1 VVNVGD
7 AAAAVAAGILAVAL
21 IVLLLWTVTS
31 RRSLARRLGALA
43 ARLGEGDAAI
53 VERPRL
59 ETSVSAVERA
69 ADEAA
74 LRVDRTTSG
83 AERLAQALDAL
94 HQGVVLCDEHG
105 QVVYRNLLAEAFAG
119 ARHAEALAEQAI
131 GELLKVA
138 AVDGEQRTRSVDLYG
153 PPRRNLQ
160 ITAVPL
166 SDGARS
172 IGAVA
177 VIEDVSDRKR
187 LEAVRRDF
195 VANVSHELKTP
206 VGALGL
212 LAETLADEEDG
223 AVIRRLAYRMQ
234 AEAIRVGRI
243 IHDLLDLSRL
253 ESEESPEREPVGV
266 HLVVGQAVEQVRA
279 AAEAREVELEVAE
292 IPRRITVPGDRR
304 QLVSAVYNLLDNAV
318 KYSESGSAVHL
329 RCATNGDWVEL
340 SVQDH
345 GIGIPSRDYER
356 IFERFYRVDRARS
369 RETGGTGLGLA
380 IVRHVAT
387 NHGGKVAVTSREG
400 EGSTFVLRLPAG
412 PGPVAVSGWTDAEA
426 G

>member
-1 VVNVGD
+1 VIALVAVVLG
-7 AAAAVAAGILAVAL
+7 VAFLTVLVWMVA
-21 IVLLLWTVTS
+21 S
-31 RRSLARRLGALA
+31 RRALARRLNVLA
-43 ARLGEGDAAI
+43 ARLGDEQGALADG
-53 VERPRL
+53 RGL
-59 ETSVSAVERA
+59 EASVGAVERA
-69 ADEAA
+69 ADETA
-74 LRVDRTTSG
+74 LRVDRSTSA
-83 AERLAQALDAL
+83 AERLAQALDVL
-94 HQGVVLCDEHG
+94 HQGVVLCNEEG
-105 QVVYRNLLAEAFAG
+105 RVVYRNLLAESFAG

-131 GELLKVA
+131 SDALKA
-138 AVDGEQRTRSVDLYG
+138 AALEGEQHSRTVDLYG

-166 SDGARS
+166 SDGTRS

-177 VIEDVSDRKR
+177 VIEDVSERKR

-212 LAETLADEEDG
+212 LAETLADEEDA
-223 AVIRRLAYRMQ
+223 AVIRRLAHRMQ

-266 HLVVGQAVEQVRA
+266 HVVVGQAVEQVRA
-279 AAEAREVELEVAE
+279 AAEARGVGLEVAE
-292 IPRRITVPGDRR
+292 VPRRIMVPGDRR

-318 KYSESGSAVHL
+318 KYSEPGSPVHL

-340 SVQDH
+340 AVQDH

-387 NHGGKVAVTSREG
+387 NHGGRVSVTSREG
-400 EGSTFVLRLPAG
+400 DGSIFLLRLPAG

>member
-1 VVNVGD
+1 VI
-7 AAAAVAAGILAVAL
+7 AAAAAGLFAAAL
-21 IVLLLWTVTS
+21 IAVSTWAVTS
-31 RRSLARRLGALA
+31 RRGLSRRLTVLA

-53 VERPRL
+53 GDRQRVEA
-59 ETSVSAVERA
+59 SISAVERA

-74 LRVDRTTSG
+74 LRVDRTGSA

-94 HQGVVLCDEHG
+94 HQGVVLCDEQG
-105 QVVYRNLLAEAFAG
+105 RVVYRNLLAESFAG

-131 GELLKVA
+131 SDVLKA
-138 AVDGEQRTRSVDLYG
+138 AALDGEPHTRAVDLYG

-160 ITAVPL
+160 ISAVPL
-166 SDGARS
+166 SDGNRS
-172 IGAVA
+172 VGGVA

-212 LAETLADEEDG
+212 LAETLADEEDTV
-223 AVIRRLAYRMQ
+223 VIRRLAHRMQ
-234 AEAIRVGRI
+234 AEAMRVGRT

-266 HLVVGQAVEQVRA
+266 HVVVGQAVEQVRA
-279 AAEAREVELEVAE
+279 AAETRGVDLEVGE
-292 IPRRITVPGDRR
+292 MPRRITVPGDRR

-318 KYSESGSAVHL
+318 KYSEPRSAVHL

-340 SVQDH
+340 AVQDH

-387 NHGGKVAVTSREG
+387 NHGGKVSVTSREG
-400 EGSTFVLRLPAG
+400 EGSIFVLRLPAG
-412 PGPVAVSGWTDAEA
+412 PGPMAVSGWTDAEA

>member
-1 VVNVGD
+1 VTGAALVV
-7 AAAAVAAGILAVAL
+7 AAVAAVAFVAL
-21 IVLLLWTVTS
+21 LSWTVAS
-31 RRSLARRLGALA
+31 RRSLALRLGALA
-43 ARLGEGDAAI
+43 ARLGDGDAGI
-53 VERPRL
+53 DERPRL

-69 ADEAA
+69 ADDAA
-74 LRVDRTTSG
+74 LRVDRTKSV
-83 AERLAQALDAL
+83 AERLAQALDAM
-94 HQGVVLCDEHG
+94 HQGVVLCDEQG

-119 ARHAEALAEQAI
+119 ARHADALAEQAI
-131 GELLKVA
+131 GELLKAA
-138 AVDGEQRTRSVDLYG
+138 AVDGQQRSRTVDLYG

-166 SDGARS
+166 SDGTRS
-172 IGAVA
+172 VGAVA

-212 LAETLADEEDG
+212 LAETLADEEDA
-223 AVIRRLAYRMQ
+223 AVIRRLAHRMQ
-234 AEAIRVGRI
+234 AEAVRVGRV

-266 HLVVGQAVEQVRA
+266 HVVVGQAVEQVRA
-279 AAEAREVELEVAE
+279 TAEARGVDLEVAE

-318 KYSESGSAVHL
+318 KYSEPGSAVHL

-340 SVQDH
+340 TVQDH

-369 RETGGTGLGLA
+369 RDTGGTGLGLA

-387 NHGGKVAVTSREG
+387 NHGGKVSVTSREG

>member
-1 VVNVGD
+1 ME
-7 AAAAVAAGILAVAL
+7 AAAAAAG
-21 IVLLLWTVTS
+21 VLTVTLLVVLVWTVAS
-31 RRSLARRLGALA
+31 RRSVARRVGALA
-43 ARLGEGDAAI
+43 ARLGDGDAGI
-53 VERPRL
+53 GGRPSIEESL
-59 ETSVSAVERA
+59 SALERA
-69 ADEAA
+69 TDEAA
-74 LRVDRTTSG
+74 LRVDRTASG

-94 HQGVVLCDEHG
+94 HQGVVLCDEQG
-105 QVVYRNLLAEAFAG
+105 QIVYRNLLAESFAG

-131 GELLKVA
+131 GELLNTA
-138 AVDGEQRTRSVDLYG
+138 AVDGEQRSRTVDLYG

-166 SDGARS
+166 SDGTRS
-172 IGAVA
+172 VGAVA
-177 VIEDVSDRKR
+177 IIEDVSDRKR

-234 AEAIRVGRI
+234 AEAVRVGRI

-253 ESEESPEREPVGV
+253 ESEESPEREPVSV
-266 HLVVGQAVEQVRA
+266 HLIVGQAVEQVRA
-279 AAEAREVELEVAE
+279 AAEARGVALEVPE
-292 IPRRITVPGDRR
+292 VPRRITVPGDRR

-318 KYSESGSAVHL
+318 KYSEPGSPVHL

-340 SVQDH
+340 AVQDH

-387 NHGGKVAVTSREG
+387 NHGGKVSVTSREG

-412 PGPVAVSGWTDAEA
+412 PGVVAVSGWTDAEA

>member
-1 VVNVGD
+1 MGGAAI
-7 AAAAVAAGILAVAL
+7 AAAGLLAAALIGVSVWAVA
-21 IVLLLWTVTS
+21 S
-31 RRSLARRLGALA
+31 RRSISRRLAVLA
-43 ARLGEGDAAI
+43 ARLGESDAAI
-53 VERPRL
+53 GDRQRVEA
-59 ETSVSAVERA
+59 SISAVERA

-74 LRVDRTTSG
+74 LRVDRTGSA

-94 HQGVVLCDEHG
+94 HQGVVLCDEQG
-105 QVVYRNLLAEAFAG
+105 RVVYRNLLAESFAG

-131 GELLKVA
+131 SDVLKA
-138 AVDGEQRTRSVDLYG
+138 AALDGEPHTRAVDLYG

-160 ITAVPL
+160 ISAVPL
-166 SDGARS
+166 SDGSRS
-172 IGAVA
+172 VGGVA

-212 LAETLADEEDG
+212 LAETLADEEDS
-223 AVIRRLAYRMQ
+223 AVIRRLAHRMQ

-266 HLVVGQAVEQVRA
+266 HVVVGQAVEQVRA
-279 AAEAREVELEVAE
+279 AAEARGVDLDVAE

-318 KYSESGSAVHL
+318 KYSESGRSVHL
-329 RCATNGDWVEL
+329 RCATNGDSVEL
-340 SVQDH
+340 AVQDH

-387 NHGGKVAVTSREG
+387 NHGGKVSVTSREG
-400 EGSTFVLRLPAG
+400 EGSIFVLRLPAG
-412 PGPVAVSGWTDAEA
+412 PGPVAVSGWTNAEA

>member
-1 VVNVGD
+1 
-7 AAAAVAAGILAVAL
+7 
-21 IVLLLWTVTS
+21 
-31 RRSLARRLGALA
+31 LA
-43 ARLGEGDAAI
+43 ARLGESDAAI
-53 VERPRL
+53 GDRQRVEA
-59 ETSVSAVERA
+59 SISAVERA

-74 LRVDRTTSG
+74 LRVDRTGSA

-94 HQGVVLCDEHG
+94 HQGVVLCDEQG
-105 QVVYRNLLAEAFAG
+105 RVVYRNLLAESFAG

-131 GELLKVA
+131 SDVLKA
-138 AVDGEQRTRSVDLYG
+138 AALDGEPHTRAVDLYG

-160 ITAVPL
+160 ISAVPL
-166 SDGARS
+166 SDGSRS
-172 IGAVA
+172 VGGVA

-212 LAETLADEEDG
+212 LAETLADEEDS
-223 AVIRRLAYRMQ
+223 AVIRRLAHRMQ

-266 HLVVGQAVEQVRA
+266 HVVVGQAVEQVHA
-279 AAEAREVELEVAE
+279 AAEARGVDLDVAE

-318 KYSESGSAVHL
+318 KYSESGRSVHL
-329 RCATNGDWVEL
+329 RCATNGDSVEL
-340 SVQDH
+340 AVQDH

-387 NHGGKVAVTSREG
+387 NHGGKVSVTSREG
-400 EGSTFVLRLPAG
+400 EGSIFVLRLPAG
-412 PGPVAVSGWTDAEA
+412 PGPVAVSGWTNAEA

>member
-1 VVNVGD
+1 VDIVVG
-7 AAAAVAAGILAVAL
+7 AAAVLVAVLAVAL
-21 IVLLLWTVTS
+21 VALVVRNAAS
-31 RRSLARRLGALA
+31 HRRMEASIAALEQTATEAA
-43 ARLGEGDAAI
+43 ARAD
-53 VERPRL
+53 R
-59 ETSVSAVERA
+59 SAGA
-69 ADEAA
+69 
-74 LRVDRTTSG
+74 

-94 HQGVVLCDEHG
+94 HQGVVICDEEG
-105 QVVYRNLLAEAFAG
+105 RVVYRNLLAESFAG

-131 GELLKVA
+131 GDLLKA
-138 AVDGEQRTRSVDLYG
+138 AALDGEPHTRTVDLYG

-160 ITAVPL
+160 ISAVPL
-166 SDGARS
+166 SDGS
-172 IGAVA
+172 HSVGGVA

-212 LAETLADEEDG
+212 LAETLADEEDA

-266 HLVVGQAVEQVRA
+266 HVVVGQAVEQVRA
-279 AAEAREVELEVAE
+279 AAEGRGVALEVAE
-292 IPRRITVPGDRR
+292 IGHRITVPGDRR

-318 KYSESGSAVHL
+318 KYSEPGNAVHL

-345 GIGIPSRDYER
+345 GIGIPVRDYER

-387 NHGGKVAVTSREG
+387 NHGGKVSVSSREG

>member
-1 VVNVGD
+1 VVG
-7 AAAAVAAGILAVAL
+7 AAAVLVAVLAVAL
-21 IVLLLWTVTS
+21 VALVVRNAAS
-31 RRSLARRLGALA
+31 RRRMEVSIAGLEQSAAEAA
-43 ARLGEGDAAI
+43 ARAD
-53 VERPRL
+53 R
-59 ETSVSAVERA
+59 SAGA
-69 ADEAA
+69 
-74 LRVDRTTSG
+74 

-94 HQGVVLCDEHG
+94 HQGVVICDEEG
-105 QVVYRNLLAEAFAG
+105 RVVYRNLLAESFAG

-131 GELLKVA
+131 GDLLKA
-138 AVDGEQRTRSVDLYG
+138 AALDGEPHTRTVDLYG

-160 ITAVPL
+160 ISAVPL
-166 SDGARS
+166 SDGS
-172 IGAVA
+172 HSVGGVA

-212 LAETLADEEDG
+212 LAETLADEEDA

-234 AEAIRVGRI
+234 AEAMRVGRT

-253 ESEESPEREPVGV
+253 ESEESPEREPVPV
-266 HLVVGQAVEQVRA
+266 HVAVGQAVEQVRA
-279 AAEAREVELEVAE
+279 AAEARVVTLAVGE
-292 IPRRITVPGDRR
+292 IGRRITVPGDRR

-318 KYSESGSAVHL
+318 KYSEPESAVHL
-329 RCATNGDWVEL
+329 RCATNGDWVEI

-345 GIGIPSRDYER
+345 GIGIPTRDYER

-369 RETGGTGLGLA
+369 RDTGGTGLGLA

-387 NHGGKVAVTSREG
+387 NHGGRVSVSSREG

>member
-1 VVNVGD
+1 LW
-7 AAAAVAAGILAVAL
+7 ALA
-21 IVLLLWTVTS
+21 T
-31 RRSLARRLGALA
+31 RRRLAIRLSA
-43 ARLGEGDAAI
+43 A
-53 VERPRL
+53 
-59 ETSVSAVERA
+59 ERA
-69 ADEAA
+69 AEEAGA
-74 LRVDRTTSG
+74 SAEHSSSA

-94 HQGVVLCDEHG
+94 HQGVVLCDADGH
-105 QVVYRNLLAEAFAG
+105 VVYRNLLAESFAG

-131 GELLKVA
+131 SDVLKA
-138 AVDGEQRTRSVDLYG
+138 AAQDGEPHTRAVDLYG

-160 ITAVPL
+160 ISAVPL
-166 SDGARS
+166 SDGTGS
-172 IGAVA
+172 VGGVA

-212 LAETLADEEDG
+212 LAETLADEEDA
-223 AVIRRLAYRMQ
+223 AVIRRLAHRMQ

-266 HLVVGQAVEQVRA
+266 HLVVGQAVEQIRA
-279 AAEAREVELEVAE
+279 AAEARGVELDVAE

-318 KYSESGSAVHL
+318 KYSEPGRSVHL
-329 RCATNGDWVEL
+329 RCSTNGDQVEL
-340 SVQDH
+340 AVQDH

-387 NHGGKVAVTSREG
+387 NHGGRVSVTSREG

-412 PGPVAVSGWTDAEA
+412 PGPMAVSGWTDAEA